1 MKIVFD
7 MDNTVSDEFGSELR
21 EGIKEL
27 LSKLV
32 SEKHTLVLWT
42 NSSEERAEEILTRLK
57 IKKFFSK
64 CIFREDYDPEN
75 AGKRKDIRSINADL
89 IIDDDEKEIFFNK
102 ENGKKGFRIS
112 PFRKGKKPDKTELE
126 KLYGFIRENSFFF
139 GRLF

>member
-64 CIFREDYDPEN
+64 CIFREDYD
-75 AGKRKDIRSINADL
+75 
-89 IIDDDEKEIFFNK
+89 
-102 ENGKKGFRIS
+102 
-112 PFRKGKKPDKTELE
+112 
-126 KLYGFIRENSFFF
+126 
-139 GRLF
+139 